1 MSSTENK
8 PFKTASAGVLDESTS
23 LGCDP
28 SSGSVCDS
36 GTESSGT
43 SCIPVSSTDLA
54 PPSADT
60 SPDTRSS
67 STPGSSG
74 ALSSELVTI
83 TASELSSVLASDAA
97 SSSKS
102 GQSTSGKAT
111 AGAGVKRKH
120 TTLNLVTKMQII
132 EEAERDELSYE
143 MIAKKY
149 GVATSSVS
157 RYVKNKN
164 SIRENIEK
172 YRGHGIADRKTMKEP
187 CYPLLEEAL
196 YVWVLQERERNMI
209 IPPDV
214 LKAKAEKFFRAFQE
228 QGCYAGKTFTGSDGW
243 LRRFRK
249 RYGLRSAIFIK
260 MIASRTVALW
270 DESCASGRKLDKT
283 RFTFMPCCNID
294 GTMKMKLMFIGTAAN
309 PREFSRYSKKL
320 LPVSYY
326 HSKKAWMT
334 RQLFRS
340 WFHEEFIPEVRKFSV
355 QHNLEP
361 KALLVLD
368 NCSAHFDGCGDL
380 RSDDGL
386 IQVIY
391 LPPNVTS
398 QCQPMDQS
406 IINAVKLRYKRKL
419 MLFLVLEN
427 INLPFMQRL
436 KKVSLRT
443 SIEWLSS
450 AWNEITSTSIENSWK
465 KLIDEFPEAEW
476 QDTSQHDE
484 NHLEDIHSLMAS
496 IDRLAETETDDDH
509 LQQWLKDD
517 VRDSDGNP
525 AWFTTE
531 VFEDAEIVKST
542 LNKSHDPQYEEEE
555 WLEDPP
561 EEDADIQYESQSS
574 SAENSQCS
582 EFQKAL
588 DSLDYL
594 IEYVKHDLSEVSK
607 LKLLRMNLIENEWKK
622 RNM

>member
-1 MSSTENK
+1 I
-8 PFKTASAGVLDESTS
+8 S
-23 LGCDP
+23 LF
-28 SSGSVCDS
+28 
-36 GTESSGT
+36 
-43 SCIPVSSTDLA
+43 L
-54 PPSADT
+54 ADT

-249 RYGLRSAIFIK
+249 RYGLRVLIAAGEKASADVDAYLLFKTVLLNKIVEMGLTKSQVYNADESAIFIK